1 MEKLLQGCSS
11 IFSHGCNR
19 VHKRWLK
26 HLIQSIHF
34 ERTELLCLY
43 SLLLCHFYPCSPPFG
58 LHLSWVCLLISI
70 SIILMKQYVINY
82 IFKLISILNFQNILC
97 KPQSFF
103 FIFFYF
109 YFYFYFFIFNFQK
122 KKKKSFKPS
131 ITNSV

>member
-103 FIFFYF
+103 LFIFI
-109 YFYFYFFIFNFQK
+109 FIFLFLIPK
-122 KKKKSFKPS
+122 KKKK
-131 ITNSV
+131 II